1 MMRWS
6 RLDGWT
12 FVTLAIFVIYTVVL
26 IVPLV
31 GLLANAFID
40 PETGAFTWDYFAR
53 FFGRSYFVATVWNS
67 IQVSA
72 VVTLL
77 SVLVAAPL
85 AYLVATINIRA
96 TNLVRSLMLISSMS
110 APFIGAYSW
119 ILLLGNNGTITRWL
133 NELLGVEVPS
143 IYGFPGIVLVL
154 TLQLAPL
161 IFMYVLGALKNTD
174 ASLLEAAE
182 NLGYEGWSKAA
193 RVVGPLIMPTILAG
207 GLLVFMR
214 ALADFGTPML
224 IGQGF
229 RTVPVLI
236 YTEFISEMG
245 GDTGFAAAVSII
257 VICIAIAVFLLQ
269 RFVAN
274 RMSYTMN
281 ALNPIQAGPART
293 RLGAIGA
300 HLAVYLFTFLTM
312 LPQLYVAYTSFRRTN
327 GRVFTDGFSLQSY
340 EVALGKSGG
349 AIINTLWF
357 SLTAVAIIIVI
368 AVLSAYVTVRR
379 RNMATTALD
388 VVLMLPFI
396 VPGSVLGIALLV
408 TFNSP
413 PLALTGTAAIMV
425 IAFVIRRLPYTVR
438 AAAATLHNAS
448 ESMEEAAIS
457 LGASTART
465 FLRITLPMILSGI
478 VAGAIL
484 SWVSIITELSA
495 SILLYTTRTRTM
507 TVAIYSEVLSGNYG
521 VAAALSTMLTV
532 LTIAMLFLFF
542 RLTGQREMNV

>member
-133 NELLGVEVPS
+133 NELLGIEVPS

-349 AIINTLWF
+349 AIVNTLWF

>member
-1 MMRWS
+1 MMRWG

-12 FVTLAIFVIYTVVL
+12 FVTLTVFVLYTAVL

-31 GLLANAFID
+31 GLLANAFIEPD
-40 PETGAFTWDYFAR
+40 TGAFTWAYFAR
-53 FFGRSYFVATVWNS
+53 FFGRAYFVATVWNS

-72 VVTLL
+72 AVTVL

-85 AYLVATINIRA
+85 AYLVATIQIRA

-133 NELLGVEVPS
+133 KELLGVDVPS

-182 NLGYEGWSKAA
+182 SLGYEGWNKAV

-257 VICIAIAVFLLQ
+257 VICIAVAVFLLQ

-293 RLGAIGA
+293 WLGAIGA

-340 EVALGKSGG
+340 EVALSKSGS
-349 AIINTLWF
+349 AILNTLGF
-357 SLTAVAIIIVI
+357 SLTAVVIIVVI

-379 RNMATTALD
+379 RNMATTTLD

-425 IAFVIRRLPYTVR
+425 IAFVVRRLPYTVR

-457 LGASTART
+457 LGASAART